1 MIPHFDIP
9 GIDWSNPHVLQV
21 FEFFSEKYELKN
33 KQNVE
38 LNKQNVELNKL
49 VVELKDENKELKERI
64 LQIEG
69 KVTQIQETKSD
80 SNKKNVR
87 SYNARNFKD
96 YPRTKRA
103 STYKTYVPYE
113 NECATSN
120 TVTVSKIADLKF
132 CPVHEKK
139 LTIRFSPYPSA
150 VTRCCRSG

>member
-33 KQNVE
+33 KQNIGLNKLVVE
-38 LNKQNVELNKL
+38 LKDENIELNKL
-49 VVELKDENKELKERI
+49 VVKLKDENKELKERI

-103 STYKTYVPYE
+103 STYKTYIPYE

-132 CPVHEKK
+132 CPV
-139 LTIRFSPYPSA
+139 
-150 VTRCCRSG
+150 